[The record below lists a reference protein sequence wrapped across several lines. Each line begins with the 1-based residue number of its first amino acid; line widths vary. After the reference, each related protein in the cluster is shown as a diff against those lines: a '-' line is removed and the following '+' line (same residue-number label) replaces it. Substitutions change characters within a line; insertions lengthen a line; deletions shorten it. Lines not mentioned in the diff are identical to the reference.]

1 MKDFTKLPETTL
13 KAIGEKHEPYSIKLA
28 IKKANPNYSPS
39 SDSYSMN
46 CQRCVLAYELL
57 RRGYNVQAKT
67 YKGNKDRYLYLW
79 SLAFGKAEKCPV
91 ANMREISE
99 WTRRHS
105 DNGCGRYI
113 VHIAW
118 DEGGAHV
125 FNLELR
131 NNRLISADAQVHKM
145 SVLKKYVTRR
155 DTDGY
160 MLIYRTDNVKFN
172 RKIYGV
178 IKRGTKD
185 YE

>member
-1 MKDFTKLPETTL
+1 
-13 KAIGEKHEPYSIKLA
+13 
-28 IKKANPNYSPS
+28 
-39 SDSYSMN
+39 
-46 CQRCVLAYELL
+46 
-57 RRGYNVQAKT
+57 
-67 YKGNKDRYLYLW
+67 
-79 SLAFGKAEKCPV
+79 
-91 ANMREISE
+91 MREISE

-113 VHIAW
+113 IHIAW

-131 NNRLISADAQVHKM
+131 NNRLISVDAQVHKM

-155 DTDGY
+155 DTEGY
-160 MLIYRTDNVKFN
+160 MLIYRTDNVRFN

>member
-13 KAIGEKHEPYSIKLA
+13 KAIGEKHEPYPIKLA

-67 YKGNKDRYLYLW
+67 YKGDKDRYLYLW

-118 DEGGAHV
+118 DEGSAHV
-125 FNLELR
+125 FNLELK
-131 NNRLISADAQVHKM
+131 NNHLISVDAQTHRM
-145 SVLKKYVTRR
+145 SVLKEYVTRR
-155 DTDGY
+155 DTEGY